1 MTTYE
6 SGKLVIYKSS
16 DCETWEPVKAADVPD
31 WVKEDSERLGRMVD
45 GEACRNEDEP
55 DSPWFTAKRVL
66 TDEDESALMKAYA
79 RRQRRQHIRLLHE
92 QPQEGS
98 RVVH

>member
-1 MTTYE
+1 MTPCKCGE
-6 SGKLVIYKSS
+6 LVIYKSL
-16 DCETWEPVKAADVPD
+16 DCKTFDPVKTEDVPE
-31 WVKEDSERLGRMVD
+31 WVKDPDVLARMVD
-45 GEACRNEDEP
+45 GEACQNKDELG
-55 DSPWFTAKRVL
+55 SPWFTAKRVL